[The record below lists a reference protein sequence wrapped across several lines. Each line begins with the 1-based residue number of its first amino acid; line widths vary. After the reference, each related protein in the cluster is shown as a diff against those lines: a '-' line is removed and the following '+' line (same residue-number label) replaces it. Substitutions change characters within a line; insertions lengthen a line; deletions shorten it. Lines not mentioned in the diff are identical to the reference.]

1 MLKAPMFFIVLLGS
15 RTGADRS
22 ERCLRQ
28 KGGRTPHERRLFA
41 NGGRRA
47 VETRANPL
55 SASYGAA
62 FAAPFP
68 FCFSIGRGSMAST
81 RSCTI
86 FKVVSS
92 SFFRWSTVSS
102 ISWSLRASRDSA
114 LE

>member
-1 MLKAPMFFIVLLGS
+1 MLKAPMFLIVCLGS

-22 ERCLRQ
+22 ERWLRQ
-28 KGGRTPHERRLFA
+28 KGRKRR
-41 NGGRRA
+41 RM
-47 VETRANPL
+47 
-55 SASYGAA
+55 SASCSPWRPARGGNQSQPAECHGAA
-62 FAAPFP
+62 IAAPFVYCLP
-68 FCFSIGRGSMAST
+68 IVRGSMAIT

-92 SFFRWSTVSS
+92 SFFRWSTVFS